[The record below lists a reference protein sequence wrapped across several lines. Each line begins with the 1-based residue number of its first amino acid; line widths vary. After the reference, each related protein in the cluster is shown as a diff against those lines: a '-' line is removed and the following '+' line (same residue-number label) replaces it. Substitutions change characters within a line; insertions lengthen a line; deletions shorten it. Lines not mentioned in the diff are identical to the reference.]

1 MQGVPF
7 LYKFHLMEVTICTWN
22 SQGNPANSKLK
33 NIILNNLLVR
43 CDILLLQECGK
54 LCANLTRHPYIYDE
68 EYINMPQA
76 GAYNIRCSN
85 CIISSINF
93 QILPSCYLQ
102 GGTGRYMIGISLNT
116 FGINVY
122 CIHAISG
129 KLGAVD
135 VIPALQTCISP
146 FILGGDMNCTPEQ
159 LQAGRENNRSLNIG
173 TNSRSNLLN
182 IVKTGSPTT
191 STKQEYD
198 YFICSPNI
206 HHINTTKYYLMGGD
220 HYPVYSTFYT

>member
-22 SQGNPANSKLK
+22 SQGNPNNSELK
-33 NIILNNLLVR
+33 NIILNDLLVR
-43 CDILLLQECGK
+43 CDILLLQECGG
-54 LCANLTRHPYIYDE
+54 LCAESTRHPYILDGE
-68 EYINMPQA
+68 SIGMPQA

-93 QILPSCYLQ
+93 DQLSPCYLQ
-102 GGTGRYMIGISLNT
+102 GGTGRYMIGISLKA
-116 FGINVY
+116 FYINVY

-129 KLGAVD
+129 KIGAVD
-135 VIPALQTCISP
+135 VIPALQKCISP

-159 LQAGRENNRSLNIG
+159 LQDGRENNRSLNIG
-173 TNSRSNLLN
+173 TNSRPHLLN
-182 IVKTGSPTT
+182 IVKTGEATT
-191 STKQEYD
+191 STHQEYD

-206 HHINTTKYYLMGGD
+206 HHINTTKYHLMGGD
-220 HYPVYSTFYT
+220 HNPVYSTFFT